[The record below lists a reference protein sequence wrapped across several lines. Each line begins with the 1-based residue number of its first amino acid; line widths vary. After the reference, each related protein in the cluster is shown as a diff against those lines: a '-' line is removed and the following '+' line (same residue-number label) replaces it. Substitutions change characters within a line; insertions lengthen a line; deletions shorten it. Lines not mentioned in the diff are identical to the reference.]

1 MMSQTVVAA
10 ASLVLSTAAF
20 ASCAD
25 AGHSKAPLEG
35 GIVAETKDAD
45 YELVA
50 KPDAL
55 YLYVREHVRRS
66 DTFGIEAWVTLS
78 PGKSGQ
84 VVDMRPGP
92 SRFEATGDFRVGRGT
107 RVVAVVTRL
116 GKPATTVRF
125 VLK

>member
-1 MMSQTVVAA
+1 MMSQTVVVA
-10 ASLVLSTAAF
+10 ASLVLSSAAF

-25 AGHSKAPLEG
+25 AGHSKGPLEG
-35 GIVAETKDAD
+35 GIVAVTKDAD

-55 YLYVREHVRRS
+55 YLYVREHVTPFDIS
-66 DTFGIEAWVTLS
+66 GIEARVTLS
-78 PGKSGQ
+78 PGKAGQ

-92 SRFEATGDFRVGRGT
+92 GRFEATGDFRVGRGT

-116 GKPATTVRF
+116 GKPSTTVRF

>member
-10 ASLVLSTAAF
+10 ASLVLSAAAF

-66 DTFGIEAWVTLS
+66 DTFGIEARVTLS

-84 VVDMRPGP
+84 VVDMKPGP
-92 SRFEATGDFRVGRGT
+92 GRFEATGDFRVGHGT

>member
-1 MMSQTVVAA
+1 MSQTVVVAA
-10 ASLVLSTAAF
+10 LLALSTGAF

-25 AGHSKAPLEG
+25 AGHSRGPLEG
-35 GIVAETKDAD
+35 GVVAETKDAD

-55 YLYVREHVRRS
+55 YLYVREHVRPS
-66 DTFGIEAWVTLS
+66 DSLAIGARVTLL
-78 PGKSGQ
+78 PGKAGQ

-92 SRFEATGDFRVGRGT
+92 GRFEASGDFRVGRGT

-116 GKPATTVRF
+116 GKPSTTVRF